1 MIIII
6 SYYRFDLSE
15 KNSVLC
21 KQMIKNEM
29 KKIMLLD
36 IDDNE

>member
-6 SYYRFDLSE
+6 SYYRSDLSE

-21 KQMIKNEM
+21 KQMIKNEK